1 MAGKKNDTMLRAF
14 DIFQSYVAQ
23 EREKI
28 ENRNLITT
36 NAYDDFVK
44 AARLVNP
51 QITTEELDKL
61 YFIHYNSQKYRR
73 MSEHWWEN
81 SRKAENV
88 TNLMADILATA
99 PTDRFMSRTDILVAA
114 GAKKCKPLYSADYWE
129 AETLHAFELLED
141 AGMFDVMKIE
151 TCGKVFIYL
160 YRMH

>member
-1 MAGKKNDTMLRAF
+1 MAGKKNGNMAAARA
-14 DIFQSYVAQ
+14 IFENYVAQ

-28 ENRNLITT
+28 ENRNLVTT

-44 AARLVNP
+44 AARIINP
-51 QITTEELDKL
+51 KITTEELDKL
-61 YFIHYNSQKYRR
+61 YFENYSSQKYCR
-73 MSEHWWEN
+73 MPRHWWED
-81 SRKAENV
+81 SYKAENV
-88 TNLMADILATA
+88 TNLIADILATA
-99 PTDRFMSRTDILVAA
+99 PTDRFMSRSDILMAA
-114 GAKKCKPLYSADYWE
+114 GVKKWKPCWSAAYWE